1 MPKIQ
6 KIHDHVPATD
16 HARGNLTITFARGR
30 GAPLKYKRMRKGGE
44 RVISMQTF
52 AHNSFI

>member
-16 HARGNLTITFARGR
+16 HARGNLIITNE
-30 GAPLKYKRMRKGGE
+30 KGGE

-52 AHNSFI
+52 THNSFI